1 MAKAQEKDP
10 QEKAAEPLAKPEK
23 DKKQKDKDKDKDKDH
38 KALVGRVKKV
48 VKKSRRKLSEEKFE
62 KELQRT
68 IAFLEQLQGKIAH
81 PAEAAAPETATVS
94 GKASKSAAKRAP
106 KKAAK
111 RASAKTAGAKRK
123 KKVAAKKKSEA

>member
-23 DKKQKDKDKDKDKDH
+23 DKKQKDKDKDKDH

-94 GKASKSAAKRAP
+94 GKASKSTAKRAP

>member
-23 DKKQKDKDKDKDKDH
+23 DKKQKDKDKDKDH

-68 IAFLEQLQGKIAH
+68 IAFLEQLQGRIAH

-94 GKASKSAAKRAP
+94 GKASKSTAKRAP

>member
-23 DKKQKDKDKDKDKDH
+23 DKKQKDKDKDKDH

>member
-23 DKKQKDKDKDKDKDH
+23 DKKQKDKDKDH